1 MSDTHKLDHVSLS
14 NNTFFV
20 QLVPEDTEE
29 FIEYLKS
36 IGRLDEAAT
45 KLAEIVN
52 RVRSCDFFHG
62 LFNFIFLVS
71 EGKFCIKAW

>member
-1 MSDTHKLDHVSLS
+1 M
-14 NNTFFV
+14 
-20 QLVPEDTEE
+20 QLVPEDAEE

-52 RVRSCDFFHG
+52 RVRNQDYYRLDC
-62 LFNFIFLVS
+62 
-71 EGKFCIKAW
+71 

>member
-1 MSDTHKLDHVSLS
+1 MYVLI
-14 NNTFFV
+14 
-20 QLVPEDTEE
+20 QLAPEDTEE

-52 RVRSCDFFHG
+52 RVRS
-62 LFNFIFLVS
+62 
-71 EGKFCIKAW
+71 